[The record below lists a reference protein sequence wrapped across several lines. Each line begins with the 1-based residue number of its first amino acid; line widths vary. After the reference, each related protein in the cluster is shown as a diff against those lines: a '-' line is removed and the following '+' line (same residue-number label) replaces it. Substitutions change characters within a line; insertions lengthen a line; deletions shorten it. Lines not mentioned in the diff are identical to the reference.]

1 MKGSDCVPKQFWD
14 FEDASIVS
22 GLNVH
27 SFSLFNLLGCHLW
40 GIMVLFIL
48 WSWGLGLYI
57 AMFRPGEPKR
67 EKLESTDSSWAIDYI
82 V

>member
-1 MKGSDCVPKQFWD
+1 MGTVLKGSDCVPKQFWD

-22 GLNVH
+22 GLNAH

-40 GIMVLFIL
+40 GIMVDVHTLELGVGFINCH
-48 WSWGLGLYI
+48 
-57 AMFRPGEPKR
+57 
-67 EKLESTDSSWAIDYI
+67 